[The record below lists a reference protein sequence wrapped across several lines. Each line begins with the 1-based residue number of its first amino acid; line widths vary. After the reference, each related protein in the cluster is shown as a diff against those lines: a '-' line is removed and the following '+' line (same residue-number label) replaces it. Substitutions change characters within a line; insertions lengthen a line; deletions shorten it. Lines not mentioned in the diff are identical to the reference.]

1 MLINQTVEK
10 LRQMRLSGMA
20 ECLLNQAALL
30 TGSLSFEER
39 LGLLVDYEWT
49 HRQNRRLA
57 RLLKAASLKINACM
71 AVSYTHLVIS
81 SSPYLTNKT

>member
-20 ECLLNQAALL
+20 ECLLSQAALL

-39 LGLLVDYEWT
+39 WVCW
-49 HRQNRRLA
+49 
-57 RLLKAASLKINACM
+57 
-71 AVSYTHLVIS
+71 
-81 SSPYLTNKT
+81 